1 MKAKDKFSAVGFF
14 TKHLLNVKKKLTG
27 ETTLGDLQTISSVRP
42 RPLRQV
48 ELASNVVNFLNERK
62 NRNKKRRS

>member
-1 MKAKDKFSAVGFF
+1 MKGKFSAVDFF

-62 NRNKKRRS
+62 NRNRNRRS

>member
-1 MKAKDKFSAVGFF
+1 MKGKFSAVNFF

-27 ETTLGDLQTISSVRP
+27 KTTFGDLEVISSVRP
-42 RPLRQV
+42 KPLRQV

-62 NRNKKRRS
+62 NRNRNRRS

>member
-1 MKAKDKFSAVGFF
+1 MKGKFNAVGFF

-42 RPLRQV
+42 KPLRQV

-62 NRNKKRRS
+62 NHNRKRRK

>member
-62 NRNKKRRS
+62 NHNRKRRK

>member
-42 RPLRQV
+42 RPLKQV

-62 NRNKKRRS
+62 NHNRKRRK

>member
-1 MKAKDKFSAVGFF
+1 MKGKFSAVNFF

-27 ETTLGDLQTISSVRP
+27 KTTFGDLEVISSVRP
-42 RPLRQV
+42 KPLRQV

-62 NRNKKRRS
+62 NHNRKRRK

>member
-1 MKAKDKFSAVGFF
+1 MKDKFTALGFF

-42 RPLRQV
+42 KPLRQV

-62 NRNKKRRS
+62 NRNRKRGK